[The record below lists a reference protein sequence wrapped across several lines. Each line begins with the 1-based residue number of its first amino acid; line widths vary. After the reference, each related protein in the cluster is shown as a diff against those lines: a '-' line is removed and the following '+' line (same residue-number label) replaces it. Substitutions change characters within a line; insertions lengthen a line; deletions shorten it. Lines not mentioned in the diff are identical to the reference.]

1 MMSVIPDK
9 IFKEKIYFTVEAAVE
24 EEGHP
29 TGPFWAFLANHLGP
43 SEAVADE
50 QN

>member
-1 MMSVIPDK
+1 MSNWHSRED
-9 IFKEKIYFTVEAAVE
+9 FHEKYTVEAAVE